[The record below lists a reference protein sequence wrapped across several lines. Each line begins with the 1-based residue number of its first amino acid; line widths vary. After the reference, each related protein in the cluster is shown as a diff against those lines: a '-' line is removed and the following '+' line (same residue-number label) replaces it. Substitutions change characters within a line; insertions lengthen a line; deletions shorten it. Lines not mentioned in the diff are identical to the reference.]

1 MKEEDKITNEYSIDY
16 VLKRAAEND
25 VRFVRLWFCDIFGTM
40 KGFGITI
47 DELESVLLDGASFD
61 GSVMYGPQRSKENE
75 MIAIP
80 DPSTFQILPWRPQKL
95 SVARLMCNI
104 VDRNGNVSSLDSRQ
118 ILKNTLKK
126 LKEEK
131 MDFYVGPEIEYF
143 YLKDSKSMEPIDQ
156 ETYFDQ
162 TTHFNPSLDKQD
174 LGSELN
180 RETVI
185 GLEKMGIP
193 VQKFQHEV
201 SPGQHEI
208 GLRYSD
214 ALTMADSIVT
224 FKILAKEM
232 AMKENVLASFMP
244 KPFSD
249 LEGNGMHAH
258 LSLFKNG
265 KNLFVDQK
273 SDSGISKEAKFFT
286 AGLLK
291 HVDEFMMITNQW
303 INSYKRIATQ
313 NEAPSYKCWSNEST
327 LGTLI
332 RIPSRRK
339 GSIDSSRI
347 EFRVADPACNPY
359 LSFAMMISSGLEGI
373 KNKYEL
379 EPQIK
384 KSIKDFTAEEM
395 ADLNN
400 KKLPFNLGEAIKIA
414 EKSSLLKNTIG
425 VDAFEVYLESKE
437 REWQHYSE
445 SITDF
450 EIKSSIN
457 L

>member
-1 MKEEDKITNEYSIDY
+1 MKDEKITTEYSIDY

-47 DELESVLLDGASFD
+47 DELESVLMDGASFD

-95 SVARLMCNI
+95 SVARIMCNI

-201 SPGQHEI
+201 SPC
-208 GLRYSD
+208 LLYTSPSPR
-214 ALTMADSIVT
+214 
-224 FKILAKEM
+224 
-232 AMKENVLASFMP
+232 
-244 KPFSD
+244 
-249 LEGNGMHAH
+249 
-258 LSLFKNG
+258 
-265 KNLFVDQK
+265 DQR
-273 SDSGISKEAKFFT
+273 G
-286 AGLLK
+286 
-291 HVDEFMMITNQW
+291 
-303 INSYKRIATQ
+303 
-313 NEAPSYKCWSNEST
+313 
-327 LGTLI
+327 
-332 RIPSRRK
+332 SRM
-339 GSIDSSRI
+339 
-347 EFRVADPACNPY
+347 PAC
-359 LSFAMMISSGLEGI
+359 A
-373 KNKYEL
+373 
-379 EPQIK
+379 
-384 KSIKDFTAEEM
+384 
-395 ADLNN
+395 
-400 KKLPFNLGEAIKIA
+400 
-414 EKSSLLKNTIG
+414 
-425 VDAFEVYLESKE
+425 
-437 REWQHYSE
+437 
-445 SITDF
+445 
-450 EIKSSIN
+450 
-457 L
+457 

>member
-1 MKEEDKITNEYSIDY
+1 MSERNKNTEYSIDY

-47 DELESVLLDGASFD
+47 DELESVLKDGASFD

-80 DPSTFQILPWRPQKL
+80 DPSTFQILPWRPQTS
-95 SVARLMCNI
+95 SVARIMCNI
-104 VDRNGNVSSLDSRQ
+104 VDKDGNVSSLDSRQ
-118 ILKNTLKK
+118 ILKNTLQK
-126 LKEEK
+126 LKKEK

-162 TTHFNPSLDKQD
+162 MTHYNPALEKQD

-232 AMKENVLASFMP
+232 AMKENVLATFMP
-244 KPFSD
+244 KPFSN

-258 LSLFKNG
+258 LSLFKDD

-291 HVDEFMMITNQW
+291 HVDEFMVITNQW
-303 INSYKRIATQ
+303 VNSYKRIATQ
-313 NEAPSYKCWSNEST
+313 NEAPSYKCWSNKST

-339 GSIDSSRI
+339 DSADSSRI
-347 EFRVADPACNPY
+347 EFRAPDPACNPY
-359 LSFAMMISSGLEGI
+359 LSFAMMIASGLEGI

-384 KSIKDFTAEEM
+384 SSIKNF
-395 ADLNN
+395 NN
-400 KKLPFNLGEAIKIA
+400 KEMKDLDKKRLPFNLGEAVQMA
-414 EKSSLLKNTIG
+414 EKSTLLKNTIG
-425 VDAFEVYLESKE
+425 TEAFEVYIECKK

-445 SITDF
+445 SITDH
-450 EIKSSIN
+450 EIESSIN